1 MHLLFV
7 DVLLSLPLVGAYAM
21 FGLGIVVTYQ
31 ASRVLNLAQGAMAMF
46 PAYLAYQ
53 ATKSGMPVV
62 LAPMLGLLAGGVLGV
77 LVERV
82 MLRSLREKGPAVQ
95 TVGTVA
101 VLSLLIAFA
110 AKIFGT
116 AAKAPP
122 NPFPDAQFKIGGG
135 ILQSSQLGL
144 LVVAVGVAVL
154 FFFVFRFTDLGLAMR
169 GAAQNRRA
177 AALMGV
183 NPNLTTTA
191 AWLIAGATAGLGGVL
206 LAAAT
211 SLQPYNLSLA
221 VLPAFVAALIG
232 GLENLPGVL
241 MGSVLVGV
249 VLGAVPAF
257 AQFPLIGSLA
267 SQAGAPTVFLG
278 VLTFIVLGRRGE
290 PLVAGD
296 IRAEGR

>member
-7 DVLLSLPLVGAYAM
+7 DVLLSLPIVGAYAM

-46 PAYLAYQ
+46 PAYLAYE

-62 LAPMLGLLAGGVLGV
+62 IGPVIGLVTGAVLGV

-82 MLRSLREKGPAVQ
+82 MLRPLRAQGPAVQ

-101 VLSLLIAFA
+101 VLSLLIAVA
-110 AKIFGT
+110 DKVFGT
-116 AAKAPP
+116 AAVATP
-122 NPFPDAQFKIGGG
+122 NPFPAGKFRIGGG
-135 ILQSSQLGL
+135 VLQSSQVGL
-144 LVVAVGVAVL
+144 LVVAVAVAL
-154 FFFVFRFTDLGLAMR
+154 AFFAVFRFTDLGLAMR

-177 AALMGV
+177 ASLMGV

-191 AWLIAGATAGLGGVL
+191 AWVIAGGTAGLGGVL

-211 SLQPYNLSLA
+211 SLQADNLSLS

-241 MGSVLVGV
+241 GGSALVGV

-257 AQFPLIGSLA
+257 GQLPLLGSLA
-267 SQAGAPTVFLG
+267 RQAGAPTVFLG
-278 VLTFIVLGRRGE
+278 IVTFIVLSRRGQ

>member
-1 MHLLFV
+1 MRLLFI

-21 FGLGIVVTYQ
+21 FGLGVVVTYQ

-46 PAYLAYQ
+46 PAYLAYE
-53 ATKSGMPVV
+53 ATKAGVPVI
-62 LAPMLGLLAGGVLGV
+62 LGPVIGIFAGAVLGV

-82 MLRSLREKGPAVQ
+82 MLRSLRPQGPAVQ

-101 VLSLLIAFA
+101 VLSLLIAVA
-110 AKIFGT
+110 AKLFGT
-116 AAKAPP
+116 AAVATP
-122 NPFPDAQFKIGGG
+122 NPFPKATFTIGGG
-135 ILQSSQLGL
+135 VLQSSQIGL
-144 LVVAVGVAVL
+144 LVVAVAVAL
-154 FFFVFRFTDLGLAMR
+154 AFFAVFRFTDLGLAMR

-191 AWLIAGATAGLGGVL
+191 AWMIAGATAGLGGVL
-206 LAAAT
+206 LASAT

-241 MGSVLVGV
+241 TGSVLVGV

-257 AQFPLIGSLA
+257 AQVPVLGNLA

-278 VLTFIVLGRRGE
+278 IVTFVVLARRGE

>member
-1 MHLLFV
+1 VHLLFV
-7 DVLLSLPLVGAYAM
+7 DVLLSLPLIGAYAM

-31 ASRVLNLAQGAMAMF
+31 ASRVLNLAHGAMAMF

-53 ATKSGMPVV
+53 ATKSGAPVV
-62 LAPMLGLLAGGVLGV
+62 FGPIIGIVTGGCLRV

-82 MLRSLREKGPAVQ
+82 MLRSLRAKGAAVQ

-101 VLSLLIAFA
+101 VLSLLIAIA
-110 AKIFGT
+110 AKLFGT
-116 AAKAPP
+116 AAVATP
-122 NPFPDAQFKIGGG
+122 NPFPKGEFRIGGG
-135 ILQSSQLGL
+135 VLQSSQLGL
-144 LVVAVGVAVL
+144 LVIAVGVAL
-154 FFFVFRFTDLGLAMR
+154 AFFAVFRLTDLGLAMR

-177 AALMGV
+177 ASLMGV

-221 VLPAFVAALIG
+221 VLPAFVAALVG

-241 MGSVLVGV
+241 MGSALVGV

-257 AQFPLIGSLA
+257 GQLPALGGLA
-267 SQAGAPTVFLG
+267 RQAGAPTVFLG
-278 VLTFIVLGRRGE
+278 VVTFVVLARRGE

>member
-1 MHLLFV
+1 MRILLI

-53 ATKSGMPVV
+53 ATKNGLPVV
-62 LAPMLGLLAGGVLGV
+62 LGPILGIVAGGILGV

-82 MLRSLREKGPAVQ
+82 MLRSLRPQGPAVQ

-101 VLSLLIAFA
+101 VLSLLIAVA
-110 AKIFGT
+110 AKVFGT
-116 AAKAPP
+116 AAVATP
-122 NPFPDAQFKIGGG
+122 NPFPEGRVQIGGG
-135 ILQSSQLGL
+135 VLQSSQIGL
-144 LVVAVGVAVL
+144 LIVAVSVAAA
-154 FFFVFRFTDLGLAMR
+154 FFAVFKFTDLGLAMR

-191 AWLIAGATAGLGGVL
+191 AWLIAGGAAGLGGVL
-206 LAAAT
+206 LASAT

-232 GLENLPGVL
+232 GLENLPGVVG
-241 MGSVLVGV
+241 GSVLVGV
-249 VLGAVPAF
+249 TLGAVPAF
-257 AQFPLIGSLA
+257 AQLPLIGGLA

-278 VLTFIVLGRRGE
+278 ILTFVVLARRGE

>member
-1 MHLLFV
+1 MRLLFV
-7 DVLLSLPLVGAYAM
+7 DVLLSLPLIGAYAM

-53 ATKSGMPVV
+53 ATKAGVPV
-62 LAPMLGLLAGGVLGV
+62 LLGLVIGTVTGGCLGV

-82 MLRSLREKGPAVQ
+82 MLRSLRAKGPAAQ

-101 VLSLLIAFA
+101 VLSLLIAVA
-110 AKIFGT
+110 AKLFGT
-116 AAKAPP
+116 ASVATP
-122 NPFPDAQFKIGGG
+122 NPFPKGELQVGGG
-135 ILQSSQLGL
+135 ILQSSQVGL
-144 LVVAVGVAVL
+144 LVVAVTVSLA
-154 FFFVFRFTDLGLAMR
+154 FFAVFRFTDLGLAMR
-169 GAAQNRRA
+169 AAAQNRRA

-191 AWLIAGATAGLGGVL
+191 AWLIAGATTGLGGVL

-211 SLQPYNLSLA
+211 SLDPYQLSLA
-221 VLPAFVAALIG
+221 VLPAFVAVLIG

-241 MGSVLVGV
+241 TGSILVGV

-257 AQFPLIGSLA
+257 AEWPVLGAVA

-278 VLTFIVLGRRGE
+278 VVTFVVLARRGE

>member
-1 MHLLFV
+1 VHLLFI

-46 PAYLAYQ
+46 PAYLAYE
-53 ATKSGMPVV
+53 ATKSGMPPV
-62 LAPMLGLLAGGVLGV
+62 LAPVVGIVAGGILGV
-77 LVERV
+77 VAERV
-82 MLRSLREKGPAVQ
+82 MLRSLRAKGPAVQ

-101 VLSLLIAFA
+101 LLSLLIAVA
-110 AKIFGT
+110 AKLFGT
-116 AAKAPP
+116 AAVATP
-122 NPFPDAQFKIGGG
+122 NPFPKGQFHVGGG
-135 ILQSSQLGL
+135 VLQSSQLGL
-144 LVVAVGVAVL
+144 LVVAIAVAVG
-154 FFFVFRFTDLGLAMR
+154 FFAVFRFTDLGLAMR

-211 SLQPYNLSLA
+211 SLHPYNLSLA

-241 MGSVLVGV
+241 TGSLLVGV

-257 AQFPLIGSLA
+257 GQLPWLGSMA

-278 VLTFIVLGRRGE
+278 LVTFVVLARRGE